1 MEYIDFIKAQKT
13 AFIASVDSDG
23 FPNIKA
29 MLAPRK
35 IENNCFYFTTNTS
48 SLRVSQYLEN
58 EKASIYFYKRGRF
71 SYEGIM
77 LIGRMEVI
85 TDAETKKEIW
95 RTGDT
100 MFYKKGVTDPD
111 YCILKFTAEKGRH
124 YRNLKTESF
133 VL

>member
-77 LIGRMEVI
+77 LVGRMEVL
-85 TDAETKKEIW
+85 TDEETKKEIW

-100 MFYKKGVTDPD
+100 MFYKKGVADPD
-111 YCILKFTAEKGRH
+111 YCVLKFTAEKGRH
-124 YRNLKTESF
+124 YRDLKTESF